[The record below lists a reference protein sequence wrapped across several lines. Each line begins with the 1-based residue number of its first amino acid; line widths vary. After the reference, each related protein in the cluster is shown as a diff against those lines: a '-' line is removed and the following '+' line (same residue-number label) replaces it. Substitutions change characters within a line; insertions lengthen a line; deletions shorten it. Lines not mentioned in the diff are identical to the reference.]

1 MACDA
6 SAAKRGLEAALRFLI
21 TELIVF
27 LAHGDKN
34 MWLTDHYGDDLKEAF
49 SEIESGSDR
58 SVAIVCSAY
67 VEDQLTAALK
77 SKMEDDE
84 VVLREM
90 FRSSGPLGSFSAKIN
105 IGYLFRL
112 YEKEVKREL
121 DTIKEIRNSF
131 AHIAKTR
138 TFDSQRIRDLAN
150 NLTMS
155 QRLDIYW
162 KGRPNS
168 VPLTEIKKGDEVIFG
183 IGLRYAGNDE
193 SGPSILPSITSGAPL
208 SPKQK
213 YTRACQFHIGL
224 LFMITVK
231 GGPADVSGAAP

>member
-1 MACDA
+1 METTSKRHFLKLNPDRIGRLPL
-6 SAAKRGLEAALRFLI
+6 SVLPMWRTNSQPHSSQKWKMTRSSYAKCSEAADLSV
-21 TELIVF
+21 VF
-27 LAHGDKN
+27 LQKSISAI
-34 MWLTDHYGDDLKEAF
+34 F
-49 SEIESGSDR
+49 SVFTKKR
-58 SVAIVCSAY
+58 SNASLIY
-67 VEDQLTAALK
+67 
-77 SKMEDDE
+77 
-84 VVLREM
+84 
-90 FRSSGPLGSFSAKIN
+90 
-105 IGYLFRL
+105 
-112 YEKEVKREL
+112 
-121 DTIKEIRNSF
+121 TIKEIRNSF

-162 KGRPNS
+162 KGRPDS